1 MRNKSRVSIDE
12 GMTLNLSKT
21 HSMNPINHNN
31 NLSNMVNPSLIRKSS
46 TEMLSIHN
54 STRKNG
60 RPEIGDGGHEG
71 DISPILLHRK
81 KHSERYKQDTDGDG
95 ERDLENYSAVVNK
108 TGFQSA
114 TENNRITFSR

>member
-1 MRNKSRVSIDE
+1 
-12 GMTLNLSKT
+12 
-21 HSMNPINHNN
+21 
-31 NLSNMVNPSLIRKSS
+31 
-46 TEMLSIHN
+46 MLSIHN